1 MTDSVE
7 AGEIREAPAESS
19 DDRVNGHRGT
29 GPGGGAEPSPATP
42 AAADGE
48 QDALRDQVLDA
59 LRNVHD
65 PELGI
70 NIVDLG
76 LVYGVDIDG
85 DTVHIT
91 YTLTTMGCPIGP
103 MIEAEIKQ
111 FLSGVEGVEE
121 VDAEMVLR
129 PPWTP
134 EMMSDEAKAAL
145 GFF

>member
-1 MTDSVE
+1 MDDSVE
-7 AGEIREAPAESS
+7 AEQIRSQEEVPSESAS
-19 DDRVNGHRGT
+19 TDASEPQSIGAAVSENG
-29 GPGGGAEPSPATP
+29 
-42 AAADGE
+42 DGE
-48 QDALRDQVLDA
+48 LREQVLDA
-59 LRNVHD
+59 LRHVHD

-111 FLSGVEGVEE
+111 FLSGVEGVEN